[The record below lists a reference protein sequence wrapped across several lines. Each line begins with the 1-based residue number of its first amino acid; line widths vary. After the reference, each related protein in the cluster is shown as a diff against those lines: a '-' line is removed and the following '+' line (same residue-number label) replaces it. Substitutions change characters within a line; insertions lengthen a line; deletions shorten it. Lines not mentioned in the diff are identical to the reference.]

1 MVTLEITI
9 PVASEWP
16 TREDLTA
23 RNAVEDALN
32 AAGLGIISGAGGGM
46 GNMDLAYRLDD
57 EAMIPSARVAI
68 DNAMKMHMARYQYTI
83 SVR

>member
-16 TREDLTA
+16 TREELTA
-23 RNAVEDALN
+23 RNAVENALN
-32 AAGLGIISGAGGGM
+32 AVGLGIISGAGGGM

-57 EAMIPSARVAI
+57 EAKVPAARAAI
-68 DNAMKMHMARYQYTI
+68 DQAMKQHMARFQYRVT
-83 SVR
+83 VH